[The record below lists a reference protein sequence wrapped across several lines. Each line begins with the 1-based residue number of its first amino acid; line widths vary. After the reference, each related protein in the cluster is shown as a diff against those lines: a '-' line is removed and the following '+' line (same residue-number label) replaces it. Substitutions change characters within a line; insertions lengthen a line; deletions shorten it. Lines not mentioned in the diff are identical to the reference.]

1 MKELTTT
8 TIKKYL
14 NQNELC
20 VLSTASK
27 TGKSQSAVMDYAF
40 DPKTW
45 AFYLFTQDHTRKFKN
60 LQQNSKI
67 SLVIGGFKDD
77 PSLQIDGLAKI
88 VASSSFP
95 TVKKFILS
103 LHPEWKDYFDNPCQR
118 FLKIKPH
125 WLRYGDYSPSGHQI
139 AEISDF

>member
-27 TGKSQSAVMDYAF
+27 TGKSQSAVMAYAF

-45 AFYLFTQDHTRKFKN
+45 AFYLFTEDHTRKFKN
-60 LQQNSKI
+60 LQQNSKV

-77 PSLQIDGLAKI
+77 PSLQIDGTVKI
-88 VASSSFP
+88 VSGKSVS

-103 LHPEWKDYFDNPCQR
+103 LHPEWKDYFTNPCNR
-118 FLKIKPH
+118 FLKIKPA
-125 WLRYGDYSPSGHQI
+125 WLRYGDYSQGAPQI
-139 AEISDF
+139 AQISDF